1 LRTLTISG
9 KIGIPKLREIF
20 NAIVDEIEFE
30 KEYKSAEKSIN
41 LLAGSKFMFRT
52 GDYVGVVLLI
62 ETNEN
67 SQRIEVVSLGGGKG
81 IFNLKYGAGKSI
93 ENSIL
98 RNIETVANKMS
109 LRFEEE

>member
-1 LRTLTISG
+1 MRTLTISG
-9 KIGIPKLREIF
+9 KIGIPKLKEIF

-52 GDYVGVVLLI
+52 GDNVGVVLLI

-67 SQRIEVVSLGGGKG
+67 FQRIEVISLGGGKG
-81 IFNLKYGAGKSI
+81 IFNLKFGAGESI